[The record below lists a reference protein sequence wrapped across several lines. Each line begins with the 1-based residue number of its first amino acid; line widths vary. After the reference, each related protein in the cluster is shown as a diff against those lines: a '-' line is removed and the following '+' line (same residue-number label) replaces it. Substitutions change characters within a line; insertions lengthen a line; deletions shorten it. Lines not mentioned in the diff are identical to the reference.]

1 MQENKLQLEKAIE
14 DIKAENE
21 ATLNDINKKN
31 QDNII
36 KITQQ
41 LNKVT
46 SDYENLKHFETKKEE
61 MERDLA
67 DTKEELE
74 RLKKQHV
81 EKMNEM
87 ERIKI

>member
-1 MQENKLQLEKAIE
+1 
-14 DIKAENE
+14 
-21 ATLNDINKKN
+21 
-31 QDNII
+31 
-36 KITQQ
+36 
-41 LNKVT
+41 VT

>member
-46 SDYENLKHFETKKEE
+46 SDYENLKHF
-61 MERDLA
+61 
-67 DTKEELE
+67 
-74 RLKKQHV
+74 
-81 EKMNEM
+81 
-87 ERIKI
+87 